1 MRNPYNEPLTLQV
14 ETDIDEMVK
23 LPQYVYV
30 DGNGEAVVT
39 VTMEALV
46 PNKSIGYLKFTD

>member
-1 MRNPYNEPLTLQV
+1 LQV

-30 DGNGEAVVT
+30 DGNGEAVVA